1 MSVLVV
7 ASHPDDEVLGCG
19 GTIMR
24 HVRNDERVT
33 VAILGEGV
41 TSRQPTVRET
51 SIQSLS
57 DLRDAAREAAA
68 RLGVTDLRLF
78 DYPDNRFDTV
88 ELLDLVRTVEEIIT
102 DVRPHT
108 VYCQHG
114 GDLNIDHQLTFRA
127 VLTATRPQ
135 PGQAANKLYTWSTRS
150 ATEWAFGS
158 ISPVFVPRL
167 FVDISSTLQDKLEAL
182 CVYGS
187 ELRPW
192 PHSRSLQ
199 AIEAACRSNGAK
211 VGLEA
216 VEVFDVIRIID

>member
-135 PGQAANKLYTWSTRS
+135 PGQAANKR
-150 ATEWAFGS
+150 
-158 ISPVFVPRL
+158 
-167 FVDISSTLQDKLEAL
+167 Q
-182 CVYGS
+182 
-187 ELRPW
+187 
-192 PHSRSLQ
+192 
-199 AIEAACRSNGAK
+199 
-211 VGLEA
+211 
-216 VEVFDVIRIID
+216 